1 MENGAPVIRPN
12 AFQTIS
18 LLADLPLD
26 SIFDLKETEVFE
38 TADYH
43 VKAGFDSLIK
53 TIKKW
58 EMEEGDYTWAN
69 YKKTSIQHLV
79 PNFRSFSKS
88 TIYTGGG
95 AGILNATGS
104 RHGASWRMVVE
115 LGGQISAYGIYPGG
129 QSGNPGSRFY
139 DNFIARWANG
149 EYLDFRLRLTEDENG
164 VLFKTIL
171 N

>member
-1 MENGAPVIRPN
+1 M
-12 AFQTIS
+12 
-18 LLADLPLD
+18 
-26 SIFDLKETEVFE
+26 FE